1 MAVDDSID
9 TTRDDEVISDKISY
23 DHATEISTNGAFLT
37 GSGFGLR
44 THVQHQPPRARHRSR
59 DRDRDRD
66 RDRHRHRRRGVAIGI
81 SFGSIQ

>member
-9 TTRDDEVISDKISY
+9 TTRDDEAIIDKINY

-44 THVQHQPPRARHRSR
+44 TRAQH
-59 DRDRDRD
+59 
-66 RDRHRHRRRGVAIGI
+66 
-81 SFGSIQ
+81 